1 MKSIKQDEIDA
12 ATFKPNAAVKLSG
25 KNEDKLLLAA
35 RRVMDGGSVELVAQ
49 DVFNSS
55 GNWIREQILER
66 VEQMKKG
73 KDMQYIRHH
82 RSKAADTTEKRFKRF
97 RAT

>member
-1 MKSIKQDEIDA
+1 MKTIKQSEIEA

-25 KNEDKLLLAA
+25 TNEDKLLLAA
-35 RRVMDGGSVELVAQ
+35 RRVMDGGSVELIAQ
-49 DVFNSS
+49 DVFNAS
-55 GNWIREQILER
+55 GDWIKGQILER
-66 VEQMKKG
+66 VEQMKNG

-97 RAT
+97 RAS

>member
-25 KNEDKLLLAA
+25 TNEDKLLLAA
-35 RRVMDGGSVELVAQ
+35 RRVIDGGSVVLVAQ
-49 DVFNSS
+49 EVFNAS
-55 GNWIREQILER
+55 GDWITGKILER
-66 VEQMKKG
+66 VEEMKNG
-73 KDMQYIRHH
+73 KHMQYIRHH
-82 RSKAADTTEKRFKRF
+82 RSKAADKTEQRFKRF